1 MKREKDSIK
10 QIPTSPPMSFFD
22 LQNIAFTAL
31 GYPMSWVELIA
42 TIAGIAAVWLSAK
55 EKIINWPVG
64 IINIICSFFLF
75 FKTGFYSD
83 AFLQIF
89 FFITNVYGWYLWSR
103 RDATTAEHIVK
114 VSFMPR
120 RQQIFAAACVIT
132 ASVAFGSVV
141 NRLHEWYPSV
151 FPVEA
156 AFPYAD
162 SFVMMMSIAG
172 NILLM
177 VKKIESW
184 ILWVLVDIIAP
195 ILYFQKGIYLI
206 TVEYIVFL
214 ALASFALWNWLTIYK
229 SQKSSEKPLF

>member
-1 MKREKDSIK
+1 
-10 QIPTSPPMSFFD
+10 MSLFD
-22 LQNIAFTAL
+22 LQNIAFTVL

-42 TIAGIAAVWLSAK
+42 TLAGIAAVWLAAR
-55 EKIINWPVG
+55 EHIANWPVG
-64 IINIICSFFLF
+64 IINIIFSFFLF

-89 FFITNVYGWYLWSR
+89 FFITNVYGWFLWSR
-103 RDATTAEHIVK
+103 RDKKTAEILVK
-114 VSFMPR
+114 VSFLPR
-120 RQQIFAAACVIT
+120 FQQVATALAILV
-132 ASVAFGSVV
+132 ASVAFGSIV
-141 NRLHEWYPSV
+141 NRLHEWYPSL

-162 SFVMMMSIAG
+162 SLVMMMSIAG

-206 TVEYIVFL
+206 TIEYLVFL
-214 ALASFALWNWLTIYK
+214 GLALFALWNWLNIYK
-229 SQKSSEKPLF
+229 KQQSSEKARF

>member
-1 MKREKDSIK
+1 MD
-10 QIPTSPPMSFFD
+10 FFD

-31 GYPMSWVELIA
+31 NYPMSWVELIA
-42 TIAGIAAVWLSAK
+42 TLAGVAAVWLSAK
-55 EKIINWPVG
+55 EKIINWPIG
-64 IINIICSFFLF
+64 IVNIICSFFLF

-89 FFITNVYGWYLWSR
+89 FFVTNLYGWYLWSG
-103 RDATTAEHIVK
+103 RDKLTAEPLVK
-114 VSFMPR
+114 VSFLPR
-120 RQQIFAAACVIT
+120 FQQIFAVFIIT
-132 ASVAFGSVV
+132 VASIAFGSIV
-141 NRLHEWYPSV
+141 NQLHGWYPSI

-177 VKKIESW
+177 LKKIESW
-184 ILWVLVDIIAP
+184 ILWVMVDIIAP

-206 TVEYIVFL
+206 TLEYIVFL
-214 ALASFALWNWLTIYK
+214 ALASFALWNWWTIYQR
-229 SQKSSEKPLF
+229 QKNVEKMIL

>member
-1 MKREKDSIK
+1 
-10 QIPTSPPMSFFD
+10 MSLFD
-22 LQNIAFTAL
+22 LQNIAFTTL

-42 TIAGIAAVWLSAK
+42 TLAGIAAVWLAAR
-55 EKIINWPVG
+55 EHIANWPVG
-64 IINIICSFFLF
+64 IINIIFSFFLF

-89 FFITNVYGWYLWSR
+89 FFITNVYGWFLWSR
-103 RDATTAEHIVK
+103 RDKKTAEILIK
-114 VSFMPR
+114 VSFLPR
-120 RQQIFAAACVIT
+120 LQQVLIALAIIV
-132 ASVAFGSVV
+132 ASVAFGSIV
-141 NRLHEWYPSV
+141 NRLHEWYPSL

-184 ILWVLVDIIAP
+184 ILWVLVDILAP

-206 TVEYIVFL
+206 TIEYLVFL
-214 ALASFALWNWLTIYK
+214 GLAVFALWNWLNIYK
-229 SQKSSEKPLF
+229 KQQSSEKTGF

>member
-1 MKREKDSIK
+1 M
-10 QIPTSPPMSFFD
+10 PFFD
-22 LQNIAFTAL
+22 LNNIAFTAL
-31 GYPMSWVELIA
+31 NYPMSWVELIA
-42 TIAGIAAVWLSAK
+42 VLAGIAAVWLSAK
-55 EKIINWPVG
+55 EHIFNWPIG
-64 IINIICSFFLF
+64 IVNIICSFFLF
-75 FKTGFYSD
+75 YKTGFYAD

-89 FFITNVYGWYLWSR
+89 FFVTNVYGWFLWSR
-103 RDATTAEHIVK
+103 RDVSTDEYLIK
-114 VSFMPR
+114 VGFLPR
-120 RQQIFAAACVIT
+120 KQQILTALCIIA
-132 ASVAFGSVV
+132 ASVAFGSIV
-141 NRLHEWYPSV
+141 NNLHQWYPSV

-162 SFVMMMSIAG
+162 SFVMMMSIVG
-172 NILLM
+172 NTLLM

>member
-1 MKREKDSIK
+1 MD
-10 QIPTSPPMSFFD
+10 FFD
-22 LQNIAFTAL
+22 LKNIAFTAL

-42 TIAGIAAVWLSAK
+42 TLAGVAAVWLSAK
-55 EKIINWPVG
+55 EKIINWPIGLV
-64 IINIICSFFLF
+64 NIICSFFLF

-89 FFITNVYGWYLWSR
+89 FFITNIYGWYIWAGQ
-103 RDATTAEHIVK
+103 DKATTQPLVS
-114 VSFMPR
+114 VSFLPR
-120 RQQIFAAACVIT
+120 SQQVFGAVAVIV
-132 ASVAFGSVV
+132 ASLAFGSIV
-141 NRLHEWYPSV
+141 NQLHGWYPSI

-177 VKKIESW
+177 FKKIESW

-206 TVEYIVFL
+206 TLEYVVFL
-214 ALASFALWNWLTIYK
+214 ALASFALWNWWGIYK
-229 SQKSSEKPLF
+229 KQNSHVTTT